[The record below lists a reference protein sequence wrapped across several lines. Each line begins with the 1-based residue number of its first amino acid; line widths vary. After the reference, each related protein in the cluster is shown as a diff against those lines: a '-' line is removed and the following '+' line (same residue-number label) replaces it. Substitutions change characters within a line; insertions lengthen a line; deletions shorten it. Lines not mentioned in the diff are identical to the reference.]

1 VVNPPRARPRAA
13 RRREPLEQMRALVRR
28 RVGQQS
34 AGDFEKPL
42 ATHGEM
48 PPGTPARRE
57 RREAIAYSYEKTR
70 GGGRV
75 RIATKDPAAVDA
87 IHDFLRYQIREHD
100 TGDPES
106 VRR

>member
-1 VVNPPRARPRAA
+1 
-13 RRREPLEQMRALVRR
+13 M
-28 RVGQQS
+28 
-34 AGDFEKPL
+34 
-42 ATHGEM
+42 
-48 PPGTPARRE
+48 RE

>member
-1 VVNPPRARPRAA
+1 
-13 RRREPLEQMRALVRR
+13 MRALVRR

-48 PPGTPARRE
+48 PPGTSAMRE
-57 RREAIAYSYEKTR
+57 RREAIAYSYEKTL

-75 RIATKDPAAVDA
+75 RIATNDPAAVDA
-87 IHDFLRYQIREHD
+87 IHDFLGYQIREHA
-100 TGDPES
+100 TGDPER